1 MGELTLTGDKLV
13 VAIRREHEAA
23 SAAARSA
30 LEHALECG
38 RLLAQ
43 ARADI
48 PHGGWENYLRD
59 VCGIAP
65 RTGRLYLRLHEH
77 RGRLEDRQRVAGL
90 TVREAARLVGE
101 PRPEVAKVDRPREAA
116 MLDEAQ
122 VIIRLHELQ
131 NLITV
136 FRLGWEA
143 GESAAWQTERLDN
156 FVRLSEELQS
166 GIRSSGRRAW
176 AVDTAADAVGDL
188 RDIVV
193 NGNEEQEH
201 APPRWYAEGQMHE
214 GLHSAGWL
222 VEVWPH
228 PGGSEW
234 VHFVVAVPGVDG
246 PSHLEGPKRGC
257 RVDRLTRVMSRVYSL
272 PDVDGPG
279 WDWNV
284 RPVREDDAELVEAHY
299 NSRLYTC
306 AGEYAEL
313 ELR

>member
-1 MGELTLTGDKLV
+1 MAELTLMGETLV

-43 ARADI
+43 ARAEI

-77 RGRLEDRQRVAGL
+77 RGRLENRQRVAGL
-90 TVREAARLVGE
+90 TIREAARLVAE
-101 PRPEVAKVDRPREAA
+101 PKPTVVDAGSGSSAKPLSEP
-116 MLDEAQ
+116 Q
-122 VIIRLHELQ
+122 VMIRLQELQ
-131 NLITV
+131 NVLTAYQ
-136 FRLGWEA
+136 LGWEH
-143 GESAAWQTERLDN
+143 GESVEWQIRRLEN
-156 FVRLSEELQS
+156 FIRLSQELQA
-166 GIRSSGRRAW
+166 GIRPSGRRAW
-176 AVDTAADAVGDL
+176 AVEVATDCVRDL
-188 RDIVV
+188 RELTDGRLEGFEPTSPSWFV
-193 NGNEEQEH
+193 
-201 APPRWYAEGQMHE
+201 EGQIHE
-214 GLHSAGWL
+214 GVHSAGWL

-228 PGGSEW
+228 PGGCEW
-234 VHFVVAVPGVDG
+234 VHFAVAVPGVDG

-257 RVDRLTRVMSRVYSL
+257 RVDRLAQVMSRVYHL

-279 WDWNV
+279 WNWNA
-284 RPVREDDAELVEAHY
+284 RPVREDDSELVEAHY
-299 NSRLYTC
+299 NARLYTC